1 MTQIKTDF
9 GEFKLIPKSICLNLL
24 IICLNLCTM
33 KQLVIATKNKIRQ
46 LRHLR
51 VRARVAGTATTPR
64 LSVFRGNK
72 QLVAQLIDDEV
83 SKTLCAATT
92 AELKPAAA
100 AEGKSTKVSAA
111 YRVGEL
117 IAERA
122 KAKGVTKVIFDRGG
136 YRYHGRVAAVAEGA
150 RAGGLQ
156 F

>member
-1 MTQIKTDF
+1 
-9 GEFKLIPKSICLNLL
+9 
-24 IICLNLCTM
+24 M
-33 KQLVIATKNKIRQ
+33 KQLVTVTKNKIRQ

-51 VRARVAGTATTPR
+51 VRARVSGTAAMPR

-72 QLVAQLIDDEV
+72 GMTVQLIDDV
-83 SKTLCAATT
+83 SGKTLCAATT
-92 AELKPAAA
+92 NELKKDKAP
-100 AEGKSTKVSAA
+100 EGQTTKVFAA

-122 KAKGVTKVIFDRGG
+122 KAKGITAAVFDRSG

-150 RAGGLQ
+150 RKGGLQ